1 MSTTVTLNIQSG
13 NNTSKGSINVADK
26 KLLNCIFPNM
36 QNNTITEAEFKH
48 AQDVARRAGDKGI
61 IEKED
66 LQTATDKLE
75 LAKLNKYGD
84 MYDLSLSDDK
94 KYFIIKVKD
103 STVYP
108 RLGGIK
114 DDFGIRDGYFV
125 PERDRYSPTYN
136 KDNAE
141 LLSKRHEIGSDGI
154 VHADYDEIRLEP
166 GDVLKIPVE
175 EIQIQD
181 GVSGNW
187 GRFWKGLVH
196 PFTR

>member
-66 LQTATDKLE
+66 LQTATEKLE

-103 STVYP
+103 STVYQ
-108 RLGGIK
+108 
-114 DDFGIRDGYFV
+114 
-125 PERDRYSPTYN
+125 
-136 KDNAE
+136 
-141 LLSKRHEIGSDGI
+141 IGRAH
-154 VHADYDEIRLEP
+154 V
-166 GDVLKIPVE
+166 
-175 EIQIQD
+175 
-181 GVSGNW
+181 
-187 GRFWKGLVH
+187 
-196 PFTR
+196 